1 MKKQCQPSAVS
12 FRRAFGA
19 ACWRLVADSSEGGDM
34 TETEQMADSAA
45 KATEALKQ
53 LQQMLLHLALEL
65 VEGLGEAVPDAPLN
79 QRVAMLKALID
90 GVLKL
95 EARMPKEE
103 TEERVYRLEY
113 RYPDGSIHSSPP
125 WAGDDPEEDEAVHG
139 SRVRSSLREDGVG
152 EITRS

>member
-1 MKKQCQPSAVS
+1 
-12 FRRAFGA
+12 
-19 ACWRLVADSSEGGDM
+19 M
-34 TETEQMADSAA
+34 TETEQVADSAA

-53 LQQMLLHLALEL
+53 LQQMLLHLALVL

-95 EARMPKEE
+95 EARMPKAE

-113 RYPDGSIHSSPP
+113 RYPDGTIHNSPP
-125 WAGDDPEEDEAVHG
+125 WAEDDPTEDEAVHG
-139 SRVRSSLREDGVG
+139 SRVRSSLWEDGVG